1 LIDVKPEI
9 RCSVCGAVA
18 SMDHTWGTGGNVVR
32 AFCDDHW
39 VEFHTF
45 GFDLTVLL
53 HAIENNRCGIKTR
66 LRQAFL
72 E

>member
-1 LIDVKPEI
+1 
-9 RCSVCGAVA
+9 
-18 SMDHTWGTGGNVVR
+18 MDHTWGTGGNVVR